1 MCARLRCIKSFAN
14 LFLMTHIVFCCFFL
28 ILISRKVV
36 TDVIWEVSRHGSDKG
51 GELLWKWMNRKLVT
65 TCWPTWLALAT
76 SATNHSTSCC
86 HQPKGCF
93 PSAESCPFYCRAS
106 LKGTLFQQH
115 KPCKANVKGDNSHL
129 LMLIKSLRCRID
141 FIINGRQEHLL
152 TGVDHRPDSAIIDR
166 RHH

>member
-1 MCARLRCIKSFAN
+1 MKVDESEVGNNLLAN
-14 LFLMTHIVFCCFFL
+14 LTRF
-28 ILISRKVV
+28 
-36 TDVIWEVSRHGSDKG
+36 GSH
-51 GELLWKWMNRKLVT
+51 
-65 TCWPTWLALAT
+65 

-93 PSAESCPFYCRAS
+93 PSAESCPFYCRAT

-166 RHH
+166 RHHYCLAIFLQPDPDHKYWTRNCNQTSAKIDSDDK